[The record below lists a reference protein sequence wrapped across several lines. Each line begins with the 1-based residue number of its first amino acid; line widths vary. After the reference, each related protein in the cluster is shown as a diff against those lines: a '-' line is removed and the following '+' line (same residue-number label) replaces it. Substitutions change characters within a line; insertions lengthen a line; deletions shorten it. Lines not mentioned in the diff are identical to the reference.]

1 MKLFLVNG
9 FAWDG
14 NVSIIKPLTSGVV
27 QFCMELSSPAN
38 LWSGKM
44 LQARRAE
51 PRNDFLLKTT
61 KAFLVRSGL
70 IVLSSSVKYDG
81 TKETSYITVRL

>member
-14 NVSIIKPLTSGVV
+14 SVSISKPLTSGVI
-27 QFCMELSSPAN
+27 QFRIEISSPAN
-38 LWSGKM
+38 LWSGKS
-44 LQARRAE
+44 LHVKRAD
-51 PRNDFLLKTT
+51 PRNDFLLKTA

-70 IVLSSSVKYDG
+70 TVVSSSSKYDG